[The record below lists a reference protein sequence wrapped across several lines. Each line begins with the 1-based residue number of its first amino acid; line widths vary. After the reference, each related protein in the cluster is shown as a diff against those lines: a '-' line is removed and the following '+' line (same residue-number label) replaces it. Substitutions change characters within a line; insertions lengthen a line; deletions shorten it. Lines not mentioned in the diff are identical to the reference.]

1 MRPTLF
7 AIVGRQI
14 VDLQSVIAP
23 LQTYRPAI
31 YITFASYKIR
41 EMENI
46 NYLTM
51 EAQKLNLFK
60 QLDLLIREKKLYR
73 NPSLNRSILAQH
85 LRTNRTY
92 ISGCVR
98 QSIGQT
104 LSEYI
109 DTLRISEFVDRLQS
123 EGEQCLFVIAEEVGY
138 SSYTTFYRSFIRH
151 YGVSPA
157 EYRQKLE

>member
-23 LQTYRPAI
+23 LQTYRPVV

-51 EAQKLNLFK
+51 DIQKLNLFK
-60 QLDLLIREKKLYR
+60 QLDLLRLLLRER
-73 NPSLNRSILAQH
+73 NTHYENEDTPFPSALPES
-85 LRTNRTY
+85 T
-92 ISGCVR
+92 
-98 QSIGQT
+98 
-104 LSEYI
+104 
-109 DTLRISEFVDRLQS
+109 
-123 EGEQCLFVIAEEVGY
+123 
-138 SSYTTFYRSFIRH
+138 
-151 YGVSPA
+151 
-157 EYRQKLE
+157 